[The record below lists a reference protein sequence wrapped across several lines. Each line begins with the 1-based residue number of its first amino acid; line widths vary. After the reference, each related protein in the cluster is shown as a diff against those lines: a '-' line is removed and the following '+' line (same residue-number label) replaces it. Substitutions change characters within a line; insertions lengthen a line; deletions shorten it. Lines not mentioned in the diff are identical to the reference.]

1 MNKILNFSVGALTIF
16 LVGYISDK
24 FLLFFKIPIPSPI
37 LGIIIFFILLKSNI
51 IKEKYI
57 RDFCEFILKYMI
69 LFFIP
74 AFVGIIEYS
83 DIVIKNFAVIIATI
97 FITTTLVLVI
107 TGLFVENIIKYKKLY
122 SIKKGGK

>member
-1 MNKILNFSVGALTIF
+1 
-16 LVGYISDK
+16 
-24 FLLFFKIPIPSPI
+24 
-37 LGIIIFFILLKSNI
+37 
-51 IKEKYI
+51 
-57 RDFCEFILKYMI
+57 MI